1 MQLSSKVFI
10 FLLQQVIDFNQLL
23 KISLK
28 YVSLLLAHVLEKL
41 LILSAEL
48 LQLPVIL
55 TGLVLCQLPTP
66 LSGVALAELK
76 LKFKFFNLGLKLE
89 VALL

>member
-1 MQLSSKVFI
+1 MLEQLVHF
-10 FLLQQVIDFNQLL
+10 DQLL
-23 KISLK
+23 EISLIH
-28 YVSLLLAHVLEKL
+28 VSLFLAHVLKEL

-55 TGLVLCQLPTP
+55 TGLVLCQLTTT
-66 LSGVALAELK
+66 LSWVALAELE
-76 LKFKFFNLGLKLE
+76 LKFQLLDLGFKRE

>member
-1 MQLSSKVFI
+1 MQLSSEVLI
-10 FLLQQVIDFNQLL
+10 FLLQQVVDFDQLL
-23 KISLK
+23 KISLM

-55 TGLVLCQLPTP
+55 TGLVVCQLPAP
-66 LSGVALAELK
+66 LSWVGLAEVK
-76 LKFKFFNLGLKLE
+76 LKF
-89 VALL
+89 

>member
-1 MQLSSKVFI
+1 MQLSSKVLI
-10 FLLQQVIDFNQLL
+10 LLLQQVIDFNHLL

-28 YVSLLLAHVLEKL
+28 YVSFLLAHVLEKL

-55 TGLVLCQLPTP
+55 
-66 LSGVALAELK
+66 LSLIHI
-76 LKFKFFNLGLKLE
+76 
-89 VALL
+89 

>member
-1 MQLSSKVFI
+1 MQLSSEVLI

-23 KISLK
+23 KISLM

-55 TGLVLCQLPTP
+55 TGLVLSQLPTP
-66 LSGVALAELK
+66 LSGVALAEL
-76 LKFKFFNLGLKLE
+76 
-89 VALL
+89 

>member
-1 MQLSSKVFI
+1 MQLSSEVFI
-10 FLLQQVIDFNQLL
+10 LLLQQVIHFDQFL

-48 LQLPVIL
+48 LKLPIIL
-55 TGLVLCQLPTP
+55 TGLILCQLPTP
-66 LSGVALAELK
+66 LSGVALAEL
-76 LKFKFFNLGLKLE
+76 
-89 VALL
+89 

>member
-1 MQLSSKVFI
+1 M
-10 FLLQQVIDFNQLL
+10 
-23 KISLK
+23 

-55 TGLVLCQLPTP
+55 TGLVLSQLPTP
-66 LSGVALAELK
+66 LSGVALAEL
-76 LKFKFFNLGLKLE
+76 
-89 VALL
+89 

>member
-1 MQLSSKVFI
+1 MQLSSEVLI

-55 TGLVLCQLPTP
+55 TGLILCQLPTP
-66 LSGVALAELK
+66 FSGVALAEL
-76 LKFKFFNLGLKLE
+76 
-89 VALL
+89 